1 MADQNRSV
9 HGKIYIATD
18 DVKATSVDQ
27 FPTLSASGTGI
38 ALTSFTYIVDNEVT
52 NGVAD
57 TFLTLGAAGYTIT
70 SAKYA
75 AIRLELTPNGTVAF
89 KTPGTI
95 STTLAQAV
103 EDLPAITAPST
114 NMSLGYVVV
123 RATAATDFTLG
134 TSKISETV
142 CAGTTCMIYV
152 FKEFERAYVGDFQG
166 NVVMNQAGE
175 NLVWSGQE
183 ILAKSAELIS
193 IAPTL
198 VVDQVAFR
206 KDVLRQLWGAT
217 YSSLAILKGSTSADS
232 YKWSMTSDM
241 EAKTVEVLFDY
252 DDSNG
257 VRNQIWL
264 AAAKAM
270 SFPVTMGGK
279 IWNTVDFTFQLF
291 KDDDDKMY
299 EWSEAYE

>member
-9 HGKIYIATD
+9 HGKLYIATS

-27 FPTLSASGTGI
+27 FPTVSASGTGI
-38 ALTSFTYIVDNEVT
+38 ALTSFTYIVDNAVT
-52 NGVAD
+52 NGTAD
-57 TFLTLGAAGYTIT
+57 AFLTLGSAGYTIT
-70 SAKYA
+70 SAKFA
-75 AIRLELTPNGTVAF
+75 AIRLELTPNGTISC
-89 KTPGTI
+89 KTPGTV
-95 STTLAQAV
+95 STTLAQALA
-103 EDLPAITAPST
+103 DLPAVSVST
-114 NMSLGYVVV
+114 NMSAGYVVIQAA
-123 RATAATDFTLG
+123 ATTDFTLG
-134 TSKISETV
+134 TTTLSETAA
-142 CAGTTCMIYV
+142 AGSTAMIYV
-152 FKEFERAYVGDFQG
+152 FQEFDRAYVGDFQG

-198 VVDQVAFR
+198 VIDQVAFR

-217 YSSLAILKGSTSADS
+217 YSANAMLKGSTSADS

-241 EAKTVEVLFDY
+241 DAATVEVLFDY
-252 DDSNG
+252 DDSEG
-257 VRNQIWL
+257 VRNQLWL

-279 IWNTVDFTFQLF
+279 IWNTTDFTFQLF
-291 KDDDDKMY
+291 KDADDKMY
-299 EWSEAYE
+299 EWSQEW